1 MRIPLSSALCGA
13 LIIAGLTA
21 GSSSFAQ
28 SSGRQS
34 VLRDIGGMLSGA
46 KRDDSV
52 QRTGRGLLLE
62 TRHCVEGQAPVSTL
76 MRGRLGIAQEEAL
89 LALFERVLCARS
101 DDGMGQLNIARFG
114 GDAADPFAT
123 GLVFYS
129 GGKELGE
136 WPVEPEGESPREEAY
151 ISMLGL
157 SPASPIGGVSLWD
170 VQAPGRVRVWFAP
183 FLHMPSDAMTYDFEL
198 RGGRWVWVAG
208 IASARM

>member
-1 MRIPLSSALCGA
+1 MRITLTSALCGA

-21 GSSSFAQ
+21 GPPSLAQ
-28 SSGRQS
+28 SSGQQS
-34 VLRDIGGMLSGA
+34 VLRDIGGMLTGA
-46 KRDDSV
+46 KPGDSV
-52 QRTGRGLLLE
+52 QRTERGLLLE
-62 TRHCVEGQAPVSTL
+62 TRHCTEGQTPVSAL
-76 MRGRLGIAQEEAL
+76 MRGRLGIEQEETL
-89 LALFERVLCARS
+89 LALFERILCARS

-114 GDAADPFAT
+114 GEAADPFAT

-129 GGKELGE
+129 GSQELGE
-136 WPVEPEGESPREEAY
+136 WPAKPEGESPRNEAY

-157 SPASPIGGVSLWD
+157 SPDSPIGGVSLWD

-208 IASARM
+208 IASVRM